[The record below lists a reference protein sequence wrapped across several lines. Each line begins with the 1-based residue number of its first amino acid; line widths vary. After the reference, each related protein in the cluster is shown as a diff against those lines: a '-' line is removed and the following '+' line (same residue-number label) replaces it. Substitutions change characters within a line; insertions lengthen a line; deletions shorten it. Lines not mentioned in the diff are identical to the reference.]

1 MALTGSTIAST
12 YLKLLRINSDTM
24 GADATASYIQDS
36 ADTDSA
42 LSISTTR
49 VGIGNAAPAS
59 VLHLTGTMQVGV
71 DGTGHDVIFYGD
83 TPSSNMTWDESED
96 DLVLNDS
103 RLLIDQ
109 DDTVIALEIDTESA
123 TTDAMKFTGPATT
136 TGNIININAADAL
149 TTGAALS
156 IDCGSANLA
165 STVSGGLVEIMQ
177 DANSAAV
184 VNNLLF
190 VKNDHA
196 SATGTTGI
204 YVQQDSTGPAIST
217 TGGIVEQGGTLK
229 ENLLTNSG
237 FDVWSNSTLLQAG
250 TGAAPVTSGAN
261 AALTNNLLTNGG
273 FDSATSSWSVVSDSG
288 TAAISS
294 AAGGETGN
302 GLVVTDGGSVGD
314 WQAAKQQVTLVV
326 GKLYQFSFHV
336 KSGTSGNQSALGRIR
351 NAADDTWLHTIST
364 TTTGSYVLHTL
375 VFEAAETSAYVY
387 LMKNTAT
394 DGTMLFDAA
403 CVYEVTP
410 GCIAADTL
418 AMDSWYKNSNGD
430 IYRWHDDD
438 GTNTHD
444 GSFYGLK
451 FVANVATVG
460 INWPLAAISTSIHH
474 YRKFESRTV
483 TAGVWMKSWTGSAS
497 YADEIRLYEQSGT
510 YTAAAHSGSGSG
522 WEWVEVTHTFSAST
536 DRMMLEIR
544 GVNDASVM
552 YLSQPMLVFGSSI
565 GEGNYTRPVG
575 EIIYLEAHPAST
587 TLNNITHSTT
597 SEADINL
604 EADSKGAISKGVKA
618 VMTSVRLR
626 DSGSAGGTGEIILGP
641 AGVSLL
647 NAFNSSAS
655 GLANDAL
662 AYFNHTIPCSAAGD
676 IRWKVNATGSNTL
689 DTTYFTYTGVVLR

>member
-229 ENLLTNSG
+229 ENLITNSG
-237 FDVWSNSTLLQAG
+237 FDVWSNSTPETVSTPVEDDMADDDTGDWTSIDSTLAFDAVNNHYEITYVAG
-250 TGAAPVTSGAN
+250 SQRQHRTIT
-261 AALTNNLLTNGG
+261 ALT
-273 FDSATSSWSVVSDSG
+273 A
-288 TAAISS
+288 
-294 AAGGETGN
+294 
-302 GLVVTDGGSVGD
+302 
-314 WQAAKQQVTLVV
+314 
-326 GKLYQFSFHV
+326 GKLY
-336 KSGTSGNQSALGRIR
+336 KLTLDIKDGTRSGESVQVFMSSNLTGDNANSMASG
-351 NAADDTWLHTIST
+351 
-364 TTTGSYVLHTL
+364 TTTGSWASITV
-375 VFEAAETSAYVY
+375 VFEAAS
-387 LMKNTAT
+387 T
-394 DGTMLFDAA
+394 DDTVIIDTYMSGSGNVEIRNFAL
-403 CVYEVTP
+403 YEVTP
-410 GCIAADTL
+410 GCVAADSK
-418 AMDSWYKNSNGD
+418 AMDGWYKDNDQDLWRQHN
-430 IYRWHDDD
+430 D
-438 GTNTHD
+438 GGTLTKD
-444 GSFYGLK
+444 GSFYSLK
-451 FVANVATVG
+451 VYATGGSGHEVL
-460 INWPLAAISTSIHH
+460 WPSSDVTTSLVHCQ
-474 YRKFESRTV
+474 RFAGRTV
-483 TAGVWMKSWTGSAS
+483 TFGCWMKSDAATIVKV
-497 YADEIRLYEQSGT
+497 ADN
-510 YTAAAHSGSGSG
+510 AATTQDTHSGGNA
-522 WEWVEVTHTFSAST
+522 WEWIEVTHTVTASPTAFKVLFRAAGT
-536 DRMMLEIR
+536 DTYYI
-544 GVNDASVM
+544 
-552 YLSQPMLVFGSSI
+552 SQPMLVFGSSI
-565 GEGNYTRPVG
+565 GEGNYTRPQG
-575 EIIYLEAHPAST
+575 EIVWFESQSGSNSMQATTGYST
-587 TLNNITHSTT
+587 GGWTT
-597 SEADINL
+597 INL
-604 EADSKGAISKGVKA
+604 EADNNGKIPKGIKA
-618 VMTSVRLR
+618 AYIKTIVN
-626 DSGSAGGTGEIILGP
+626 D
-641 AGVSLL
+641 
-647 NAFNSSAS
+647 SAS
-655 GLANDAL
+655 ASTAACRLIVSKDSVHQTLENSVQGLAND
-662 AYFNHTIPCSAAGD
+662 FKSHMVGWINCNSDGD
-676 IRWKVNATGSNTL
+676 VVRYIFASGSGTFDISEFVVNA
-689 DTTYFTYTGVVLR
+689 VQLR